1 MTLYRKPFPVSFKIL
16 WKPHF
21 QRWLRI
27 PACGCL
33 VHCSVNP
40 SFCWAFWVSKGSVD
54 VKPQVSESG
63 RKGVNSSLQ
72 AVLPVEEGCR
82 YQGLGV
88 KFVLLTSVLPLLLTD
103 DSGQF
108 FTQIYKQVLLLSSLD
123 REELRI
129 WESCP
134 YPAPQWWSWTP
145 NVSSSRALTIASSC
159 QGPGRRASHN
169 GGEAGSAHQGMR
181 W

>member
-1 MTLYRKPFPVSFKIL
+1 MTLYHKPFPVSFKIL
-16 WKPHF
+16 GKPHF

-63 RKGVNSSLQ
+63 VGKVSTALCKQYPLWKR
-72 AVLPVEEGCR
+72 GCR

-88 KFVLLTSVLPLLLTD
+88 KPVLLTSVLPLLLTD
-103 DSGQF
+103 DSGQC
-108 FTQIYKQVLLLSSLD
+108 FTQVYKQVLLLSPLD
-123 REELRI
+123 KEELRI
-129 WESCP
+129 
-134 YPAPQWWSWTP
+134 
-145 NVSSSRALTIASSC
+145 
-159 QGPGRRASHN
+159 
-169 GGEAGSAHQGMR
+169 
-181 W
+181 